1 MHTHTSAQMSKTNPR
16 TCSSC
21 TPYHSTF
28 SSRYN
33 QPLRNHSILPPPPPP
48 HPTSRSHARRD
59 PRTSCHVRGRF
70 VKAPTHL
77 YCTAPYGVCICIY
90 TLSLS
95 PSLSLS
101 LSLTLSLSLSL
112 SQDWRCSP
120 SGLEDQGSFGNPRE
134 PAERE
139 IRKSEG
145 VGEGGRE
152 GEEERDAQSALA
164 RWRRARRRS
173 EL

>member
-1 MHTHTSAQMSKTNPR
+1 MSKTNPR

-33 QPLRNHSILPPPPPP
+33 QPLRNHSLLPPPPPP
-48 HPTSRSHARRD
+48 PTSRSHARRD

-90 TLSLS
+90 THTLSPSLSLPLSLS
-95 PSLSLS
+95 HFLSLSLS
-101 LSLTLSLSLSL
+101 LSLSHRTGAAPPRG
-112 SQDWRCSP
+112 WRIKGALATHENRQ
-120 SGLEDQGSFGNPRE
+120 SGKSAKVKEWGRGGERGRRRE
-134 PAERE
+134 THNR
-139 IRKSEG
+139 RLHG
-145 VGEGGRE
+145 
-152 GEEERDAQSALA
+152 GEEHDVGASSSLT
-164 RWRRARRRS
+164 
-173 EL
+173 